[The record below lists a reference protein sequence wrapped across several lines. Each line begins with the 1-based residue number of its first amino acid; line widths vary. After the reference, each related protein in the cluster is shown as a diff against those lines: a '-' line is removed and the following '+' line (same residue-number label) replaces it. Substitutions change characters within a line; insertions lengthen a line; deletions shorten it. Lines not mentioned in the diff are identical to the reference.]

1 MFTLALATAPYP
13 IMLLSVAVNGKK
25 VRSLEA

>member
-1 MFTLALATAPYP
+1 MFTVALATAPYP

-25 VRSLEA
+25 VKGLEV